1 MRPAKYQCTQPP
13 NLKNPHTYIYM
24 QPAKYQ
30 CTEPA
35 NFKNLHTYIQMQST
49 YITINVVFR
58 RLVYISNYNK
68 TPHA

>member
-1 MRPAKYQCTQPP
+1 MRPAKYQCTQ
-13 NLKNPHTYIYM
+13 
-24 QPAKYQ
+24 
-30 CTEPA
+30 PA

-68 TPHA
+68 TSHA